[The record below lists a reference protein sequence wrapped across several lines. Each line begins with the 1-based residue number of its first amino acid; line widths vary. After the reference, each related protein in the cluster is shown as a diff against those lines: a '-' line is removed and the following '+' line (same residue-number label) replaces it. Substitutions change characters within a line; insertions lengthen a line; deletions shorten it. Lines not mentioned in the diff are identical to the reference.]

1 MPLHFIFLSYHVVLW
16 SCLINKIMKYKKYL
30 DLVKKSG
37 AVWAKIIDPK
47 NVVTAEW
54 VRFKCQYGCDGYRS
68 CLTCPPYSP
77 RPEQTKRMLEHYS
90 KALIMVYDV
99 PPDKTE
105 RVLRRKLRKDLTK
118 LERVIF
124 LDGYYKALG
133 MACGPC
139 NLCKG
144 CDLTYPCKFGD
155 IARPSME
162 ACGIDVYST
171 LANVGYK
178 LKVVKSYEE
187 GCKFCSLI
195 LIE

>member
-1 MPLHFIFLSYHVVLW
+1 M
-16 SCLINKIMKYKKYL
+16 MKYKKYL
-30 DLVKKSG
+30 DLAKKSG

-54 VRFKCQYGCDGYRS
+54 VRFKCQYGCNRYGT

-77 RPEQTKRMLEHYS
+77 TPAETKEMLKHYS
-90 KALIMVYDV
+90 KALIMVYDIAEE
-99 PPDKTE
+99 KKE
-105 RVLRRKLRKDLTK
+105 KEKRKKLRKDLAK
-118 LERVIF
+118 LEREIF
-124 LDGYYKALG
+124 LDGYYKAFG

-139 NLCKG
+139 NLCEE
-144 CDLTYPCKFGD
+144 CNLSYPCKFED

-178 LKVVKSYEE
+178 LKVVKSYDE

-195 LIE
+195 LME